1 MSDNTLDTLK
11 FLLKD
16 SRKLAEQFTE
26 FKISSQRSLEQF
38 TEFKQQLNNVI
49 ADLEER
55 IAQLEKSQS
64 NVENLA
70 VSNFS
75 QSFSNEEIEHL
86 LDLPLEKILDV
97 YSEFPQLLEVICRRV
112 AVSINEDSLNPI
124 LERNNQGNYWVLQLR
139 EQGFFL
145 LPRFGSFVRMTAL
158 ESLQRL
164 FESEGK
170 IPDLGNHE
178 FLLKQPAKLELL
190 KRNQRWQLAEK
201 GLIQFGEAPLE
212 FRWQQEIRQMR
223 DRYQEFTQM
232 LEKVG
237 EAGLQATVISQRWQ
251 QELEQRYGEPVSIMI
266 NTCMPMAYAIYKG
279 PTLVPC
285 HVILTKG
292 IGLVQPAWD
301 RGVPWDTSIYAKSHS
316 RNVLRSSPDH
326 PILANQP
333 YFKEITYLKEQKN
346 QTWAIANTYQDASRI
361 ISLLNG
367 NWGSLE
373 DIPS

>member
-16 SRKLAEQFTE
+16 SRKLAEQFAE
-26 FKISSQRSLEQF
+26 FKTSSQQSLEQF
-38 TEFKQQLNNVI
+38 TEFKQQLNNAI

-55 IAQLEKSQS
+55 IEKLEESQS
-64 NVENLA
+64 NVGTVA

-97 YSEFPQLLEVICRRV
+97 YSEFPQLLEIICRRV
-112 AVSINEDSLNPI
+112 AVSINDNSPNPV

-170 IPDLGNHE
+170 IPNSGNHE
-178 FLLKQPAKLELL
+178 FLLKQPAKLDLL

-223 DRYQEFTQM
+223 DRYQEFTKM
-232 LEKVG
+232 LDKVG
-237 EAGLQATVISQRWQ
+237 QAGLEATVTTQLWQ

-285 HVILTKG
+285 HVVLAKSIC
-292 IGLVQPAWD
+292 LVQPAWD

-316 RNVLRSSPDH
+316 RNVLRSSPEH

-346 QTWAIANTYQDASRI
+346 QTWAIANTYEEASRI

>member
-26 FKISSQRSLEQF
+26 FKVSSQQSLEQF
-38 TEFKQQLNNVI
+38 TEFKQHLSNAI
-49 ADLEER
+49 SDLEQR
-55 IAQLEKSQS
+55 IDQLEDNQS
-64 NVENLA
+64 NLGSA
-70 VSNFS
+70 PIGNFS

-97 YSEFPQLLEVICRRV
+97 YSEFPQLLEIICRRV
-112 AVSINEDSLNPI
+112 AVSINENSANPV

-158 ESLQRL
+158 ESLQKL

-170 IPDLGNHE
+170 IPNSGNHE

-201 GLIQFGEAPLE
+201 GLINFGEAPLE

-223 DRYQEFTQM
+223 DRYQEFTKM

-237 EAGLQATVISQRWQ
+237 EAGLQATVINQRWQ

-292 IGLVQPAWD
+292 VCLVQPAWD

-316 RNVLRSSPDH
+316 RNVLHSSPDH
-326 PILANQP
+326 PILANQS
-333 YFKEITYLKEQKN
+333 YFKEITHLKEQKS

-361 ISLLNG
+361 TSLLNG
-367 NWGSLE
+367 HWGSLE

>member
-16 SRKLAEQFTE
+16 SRKLSEQFAE
-26 FKISSQRSLEQF
+26 FKIGSQQLS
-38 TEFKQQLNNVI
+38 QQLNNAI
-49 ADLEER
+49 ADLEQR
-55 IAQLEKSQS
+55 IDQLEESQS
-64 NVENLA
+64 NLGSA
-70 VSNFS
+70 PIGNFS

-86 LDLPLEKILDV
+86 LDLPLEKILDI
-97 YSEFPQLLEVICRRV
+97 YSEVPQLLEIICRRV
-112 AVSINEDSLNPI
+112 AVSINDNSPNPV

-145 LPRFGSFVRMTAL
+145 LPRFGSFVRITAL
-158 ESLQRL
+158 ESLQKL

-170 IPDLGNHE
+170 IPNSGNHE
-178 FLLKQPAKLELL
+178 FLLKQPAKLDLL

-237 EAGLQATVISQRWQ
+237 EVGLEATIITQRWQ

-285 HVILTKG
+285 HVVLAKSIC
-292 IGLVQPAWD
+292 LVQPAWD

-316 RNVLRSSPDH
+316 RNVLHSSPDH
-326 PILANQP
+326 PILANQS
-333 YFKEITYLKEQKN
+333 YFKEITHLKKQKS
-346 QTWAIANTYQDASRI
+346 QTWAIANTYQEASRL

-373 DIPS
+373 EFPS